1 MFMFNGWEEKHRAEL
16 AKEKK
21 QEKQQ
26 EASLL
31 VAALAQNM
39 QLRG

>member
-1 MFMFNGWEEKHRAEL
+1 MFDGWKEKHRTEL

-21 QEKQQ
+21 QDKQQ

-31 VAALAQNM
+31 VATLAQGL
-39 QLRG
+39 QLRW